1 MRSRNERWVWVEMHS
16 SGHLRQEAEAGQ
28 SAVRQEASEAKH
40 GREARAW
47 NSRRS
52 FLVGTG

>member
-1 MRSRNERWVWVEMHS
+1 MRSRNERWVWVQMHS